1 MIDQLHIKY
10 DPNKYI
16 NQVPNF
22 LTKTN
27 GLAKG
32 KNNVIKG
39 LPPTLGQNSL
49 LKSKFLPPKK
59 KKLTRVTTSNS
70 DLLT

>member
-16 NQVPNF
+16 NQVLNF
-22 LTKTN
+22 LTKTS

-32 KNNVIKG
+32 KNIVI
-39 LPPTLGQNSL
+39 
-49 LKSKFLPPKK
+49 
-59 KKLTRVTTSNS
+59 RVYHQPQGKIYY
-70 DLLT
+70 